1 MVKYMRS
8 VKKVALKLVETFADK
23 CDDASVIANMVGG
36 VLVLCNHIVVLVLHI
51 DITLCRRVL

>member
-23 CDDASVIANMVGG
+23 CDDASVIANMVGREG
-36 VLVLCNHIVVLVLHI
+36 EK
-51 DITLCRRVL
+51 DGEWGAR